1 MLVDSPRTVVD
12 RGSNSA
18 LRKGNR
24 ADTADIA
31 WAPLPK
37 AMSGD
42 IVGFPVA
49 FACRVSPH

>member
-1 MLVDSPRTVVD
+1 MLADSPHTVVD
-12 RGSNSA
+12 RGSNSEP
-18 LRKGNR
+18 RKGSR
-24 ADTADIA
+24 ADIA
-31 WAPLPK
+31 DNEWAPLPK